1 MLLIA
6 SQVCHINPAP
16 GPISLQRGGA
26 PDRRAPRAATQRA
39 PHPPLHNA
47 RTGGGK
53 LFQLPATANQC
64 SEYQT
69 VLGYLRPAK
78 ITAPLLFKI

>member
-16 GPISLQRGGA
+16 GPISLRRGGG

-39 PHPPLHNA
+39 PRLVPPH
-47 RTGGGK
+47 
-53 LFQLPATANQC
+53 
-64 SEYQT
+64 
-69 VLGYLRPAK
+69 
-78 ITAPLLFKI
+78 PLLTPGVLAQDWG